1 MEDRKTSVV
10 VLYNQTGKDIYEEIR
25 KVDPASL
32 DFTPEYSI
40 HVATAAE
47 EYHAIVTGLRKERF
61 RVRSVNLREDL
72 GRLHRLLSVHP
83 PDVIFNLVEYFHDD
97 PAFEDAVVGMYELYR
112 VAYTGAP
119 GFALGLCRR
128 KGLTKQVLLRSGV
141 ATPRFR
147 LILSR
152 KVTSRHGLR
161 YPLIVKP
168 ARYDASMGVNEKSVV
183 HDHSELVQQ
192 IGRLLE
198 EYDPPFL
205 IEEFLEGDELHVSI
219 LGNDPPKVLPIVQFD
234 FTRLP
239 EGYPPAV
246 THDVK
251 WNPLSIAYHRVDS
264 RCPAQLPA
272 RVEKRVK
279 EQALQA
285 YLATECRDYARID
298 MRLDSQGKS
307 YVLEVNPNPDL
318 TEGVSF
324 MESAERA
331 GLSFSVALKKIVELA
346 VRRRPLR

>member
-1 MEDRKTSVV
+1 MDDRKTSVV

-32 DFTPEYSI
+32 GFTPEYNI

-47 EYHAIVTGLRKERF
+47 EYKAIVTELRKERF
-61 RVRSVNLREDL
+61 RVRAVNLKEDL
-72 GRLHRLLSVHP
+72 GKLHRLLNVRP

-97 PAFEDAVVGMYELYR
+97 PALEDAVVAMYELHR

-119 GFALGLCRR
+119 AFALGLCRR

-147 LILSR
+147 LIFSR

-168 ARYDASMGVNEKSVV
+168 ARHDASLGVNEKSVV
-183 HDHSELVQQ
+183 HDHPELMRQVD
-192 IGRLLE
+192 RLLE
-198 EYDPPFL
+198 EYDPPIL
-205 IEEFLEGDELHVSI
+205 IEEFLEGEELHVSI

-239 EGYPPAV
+239 KDYPPAV

-264 RCPAQLPA
+264 HCPARLPA
-272 RVEKRVK
+272 PVEKCVRQ
-279 EQALQA
+279 QALQA
-285 YLATECRDYARID
+285 YLVTECRDYARID
-298 MRLDSQGKS
+298 IRLDRRGKPH
-307 YVLEVNPNPDL
+307 VLEVNPNPDL

-331 GLSFSVALKKIVELA
+331 GLSFSAALRKIVELA
-346 VRRRPLR
+346 LRRVKGV